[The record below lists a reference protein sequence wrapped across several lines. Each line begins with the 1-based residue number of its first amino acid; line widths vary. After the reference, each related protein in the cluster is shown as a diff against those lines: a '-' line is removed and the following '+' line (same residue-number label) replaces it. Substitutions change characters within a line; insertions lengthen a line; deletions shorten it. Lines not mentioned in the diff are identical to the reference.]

1 MSEVKSSAEVTPV
14 VDDEAGAAATGGIAE
29 EKREEERG
37 GGGGGGRSRAKG
49 EHTVEAAKGREVERE
64 AEAWV
69 EVERRERK
77 GAQRGNA
84 RRG

>member
-1 MSEVKSSAEVTPV
+1 MSKVKSSAEVTPV
-14 VDDEAGAAATGGIAE
+14 VDDEAGAAATGGIAD
-29 EKREEERG
+29 EKREEERGG

-77 GAQRGNA
+77 GAQRG
-84 RRG
+84 